1 MEASGHECGP
11 LGKGLALYFQS
22 PHLSSSI
29 VLETFPEHVD
39 PCFYAFCCSKKTT
52 VTLNCPWV

>member
-11 LGKGLALYFQS
+11 LEKGLALYFQS

-39 PCFYAFCCSKKTT
+39 PCFYAAPKTR
-52 VTLNCPWV
+52 L